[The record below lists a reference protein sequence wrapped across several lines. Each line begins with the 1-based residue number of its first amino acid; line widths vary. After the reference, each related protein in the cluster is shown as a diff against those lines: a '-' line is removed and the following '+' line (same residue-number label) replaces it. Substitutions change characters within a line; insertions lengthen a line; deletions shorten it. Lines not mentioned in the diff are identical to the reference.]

1 MTNLQQVQD
10 DRLARDEFFK
20 KAVIDTITLSALA
33 QQEAPTNDARGAL
46 GFLAL
51 AGKGETALALQDQ
64 ATYNDQLHQAVN
76 ALRGIFLG
84 AS

>member
-1 MTNLQQVQD
+1 MPNLQQVQA

-20 KAVIDTITLSALA
+20 RAVIDTITLSALA

-51 AGKGETALALQDQ
+51 AGKGETALAVQDQ
-64 ATYNDQLHQAVN
+64 PTYRDQFNQAIN
-76 ALRGIFLG
+76 ALRSIFLDE
-84 AS
+84 S

>member
-1 MTNLQQVQD
+1 MPNLQQVQA

-20 KAVIDTITLSALA
+20 KATITLSALA

-51 AGKGETALALQDQ
+51 AGKGETALAVQDQ
-64 ATYNDQLHQAVN
+64 PTYRDQFNQAIN
-76 ALRGIFLG
+76 ALRSIFLDE
-84 AS
+84 S